1 MCSSISSY
9 TMKILVQILFILIG
23 LTNSRIYS
31 ASIFGYPGS
40 FNVLDYGA
48 AADGITDD
56 SQALLNTWNDA
67 CSSSA
72 GSPQVIIPPNM
83 IFLLS
88 PMTLTGPCNSENIYF
103 VISGSLVSPSS
114 PSVWTG
120 QDLSQWLAFRNISGL
135 VVDGSGTIDGQ
146 GKGWWDQ
153 SCRYHP
159 EMEGCTRLAPTALKF
174 ILCSQSSI
182 SNMYFANSA
191 QTHIL
196 VEKCNGFNVNN
207 VMIQSPG
214 NSPNTDGI
222 HIQSSQNV
230 AITNSKISSG
240 DDCISIGDFSSNIQI
255 YNIQCGPGHGISIGS
270 LGKGGHSAQVEN
282 IHVNTV
288 FFYGTTNGARI
299 KTWQVGRGYVRDVT
313 FENLQFNSVKNPII
327 IDQNYCDVR
336 GACKEMGTGVQIS
349 NVVYQNIYG
358 TSSTDIAI
366 NLNCSMSVPCTDITM
381 QLIQLTPATP
391 GRQVKAY
398 CRNANGQEYRIE
410 PGPCLSGV

>member
-1 MCSSISSY
+1 MCSSNSSY
-9 TMKILVQILFILIG
+9 SMKTLALLFILIG

-31 ASIFGYPGS
+31 ASIIGYAGS

-56 SQALLNTWNDA
+56 SQALLNAWNDA

-72 GSPQVIIPPNM
+72 GSPEVIIPQNM
-83 IFLLS
+83 IFFLS
-88 PMTLTGPCNSENIYF
+88 PVTLRGPCNSENIYF
-103 VISGSLVSPSS
+103 VISGRLVASSTPSI
-114 PSVWTG
+114 WTG
-120 QDLSQWLAFRNISGL
+120 QDPSQWLAFRNVSGL
-135 VVDGSGTIDGQ
+135 IVDGSGAIDGQ
-146 GKGWWDQ
+146 GQGWWDQ

-159 EMEGCTRLAPTALKF
+159 EMEGCTKLAPTALKF
-174 ILCSQSSI
+174 IFCSHSSI
-182 SNMYFANSA
+182 SNIYFANSA

-196 VEKCNGFNVNN
+196 IERCNGFKVDN

-222 HIQSSQNV
+222 HIQASQYV

-240 DDCISIGDFSSNIQI
+240 DDCISIGDYTSNVQI

-270 LGKGGHSAQVEN
+270 LGKGGNVAQVEN
-282 IHVNTV
+282 IHVSNA

-313 FENLQFNSVKNPII
+313 FENLEFNSVKNPII

-336 GACKEMGTGVQIS
+336 GACKEMATGVQIS
-349 NVVYQNIYG
+349 NVVYQNIFG

-366 NLNCSMSVPCTDITM
+366 NLNCSKSVPCTDITM
-381 QLIQLTPATP
+381 QLIQLTSATP
-391 GRQVKAY
+391 GREVTAY
-398 CRNANGQEYRIE
+398 CRNAYGQEYSIE
-410 PGPCLSGV
+410 PGPCPSQV

>member
-1 MCSSISSY
+1 MQGKVVYNKCLWSGPSLDPARSGS
-9 TMKILVQILFILIG
+9 LVHWIALALV
-23 LTNSRIYS
+23 

-56 SQALLNTWNDA
+56 SQALLNTWNEA

-88 PMTLTGPCNSENIYF
+88 PVTLTGPCNSVNIYF

-120 QDLSQWLAFRNISGL
+120 QDSSQWLSFRNVSGL

-159 EMEGCTRLAPTALKF
+159 AMEGCTRLAPTALKF

-196 VEKCNGFNVNN
+196 IERCNGFNVNN

-214 NSPNTDGI
+214 DSPNTDGI

-240 DDCISIGDFSSNIQI
+240 TLHF
-255 YNIQCGPGHGISIGS
+255 IGS

-299 KTWQVGRGYVRDVT
+299 KTWQVGRGYVRDVM

>member
-9 TMKILVQILFILIG
+9 TMKILVLLLILIG

-72 GSPQVIIPPNM
+72 GSPQ
-83 IFLLS
+83 
-88 PMTLTGPCNSENIYF
+88 
-103 VISGSLVSPSS
+103 ISGSLVSPSS

-120 QDLSQWLAFRNISGL
+120 QDSSQWLAFRNVSGL
-135 VVDGSGTIDGQ
+135 MVDGSGTIDGQ

-159 EMEGCTRLAPTALKF
+159 EMALKF

-196 VEKCNGFNVNN
+196 IEKCNGFNVNN

-222 HIQSSQNV
+222 HIQSSQN
-230 AITNSKISSG
+230 G
-240 DDCISIGDFSSNIQI
+240 DDCISIGDYSSNIQI
-255 YNIQCGPGHGISIGS
+255 YNIQCGPGHGIRLSPQDYFILIGS

-336 GACKEMGTGVQIS
+336 GACREMGTGVQIS

-358 TSSTDIAI
+358 MSSTDIAI

-398 CRNANGQEYRIE
+398 CRNASGQEYGIE
-410 PGPCLSGV
+410 PGPCLFGV